1 MTERA
6 ARAFAFPKEVRLR
19 RRSEFL
25 KVQDKGH
32 KLPADCVLALVLP
45 NGRADGL
52 TRVGFTVSTKVGN
65 AVVRNRIRRCLRE
78 LFRLRR
84 ATLPKG
90 LDMVLIARQSAA
102 EADTARLTRAF
113 ERLSV
118 DLVRR
123 FPS

>member
-1 MTERA
+1 MSARTERP
-6 ARAFAFPKEVRLR
+6 FAFTKEVRLR

-25 KVQDKGH
+25 RVQDKGH

-52 TRVGFTVSTKVGN
+52 TRVGLTVSTKVGN

-78 LFRLRR
+78 LFRARR

-118 DLVRR
+118 DLMRR
-123 FPS
+123 YPS

>member
-1 MTERA
+1 MSARTERP
-6 ARAFAFPKEVRLR
+6 FAFTKEVRLR

-25 KVQDKGH
+25 RVQDKGH

-52 TRVGFTVSTKVGN
+52 TRVGLTVSTKVGN

-78 LFRLRR
+78 LFRARR

-118 DLVRR
+118 DLMRR